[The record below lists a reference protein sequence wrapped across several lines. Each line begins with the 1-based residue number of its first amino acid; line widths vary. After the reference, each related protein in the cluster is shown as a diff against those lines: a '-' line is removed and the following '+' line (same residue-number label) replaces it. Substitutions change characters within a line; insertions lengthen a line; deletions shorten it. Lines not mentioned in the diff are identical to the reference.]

1 MILHELIFD
10 YTLRN
15 VALGS
20 AMLGIVSG
28 FLGTIVVLKKQ
39 SLLGD
44 AMSHAALP
52 GIALAFIVFGTKNI
66 SVLLLGAGITAF
78 IATGLI
84 YLTTKNSKIKFDS
97 SLAIWLST
105 FFGLGLVLLT
115 IIQRYPNAQQ
125 AGLDKFLFGQAA
137 ALTQSDVTTMFIL
150 GAVSISVVILFWKEI
165 KILIFDPGFGT
176 SLGLKLRFMET
187 VVIALIIV
195 AILIGLQTVGVV
207 LMSSMLIAPAVA
219 ARQWTD
225 RLSTM
230 VMLSAFFGIIAGICG
245 SVFSSKIAKMPTGPA
260 IIVSIS
266 FIVLISVLFSHK
278 YGLITQYF
286 IERRSNRNIKLN
298 RILEGLLNLSVN
310 HKNPYHPHSINV
322 LRFMGYSPAAIR
334 SGLENL
340 SQKGLVLHHGEEEWA
355 LTEAGYKE
363 VENNIKNLVQ

>member
-20 AMLGIVSG
+20 ALLGIVSG
-28 FLGTIVVLKKQ
+28 FLGTIVVLRKQ

-52 GIALAFIVFGTKNI
+52 GIALAFIIFGTKNV

-84 YLTTKNSKIKFDS
+84 YLTTDNSKIKFDS

-137 ALTQSDVTTMFIL
+137 ALTQSDVTTMFVL
-150 GAVSISVVILFWKEI
+150 GTVSVFVVILFWKEL
-165 KILIFDPGFGT
+165 KILIFDPSFGR
-176 SLGLKLRFMET
+176 SLGINLRIMET
-187 VVIALIIV
+187 VVIILIVV
-195 AILIGLQTVGVV
+195 AILIGLQTVGVI

-230 VMLSAFFGIIAGICG
+230 VILSALFGIAAGISG
-245 SVFSSKIAKMPTGPA
+245 SLFSSKISRMPTGPA
-260 IIVSIS
+260 IIVSITI
-266 FIVLISVLFSHK
+266 IVFISVLFSHK
-278 YGLITQYF
+278 YGLLTQYLAK
-286 IERRSNRNIKLN
+286 RRSNQEIRLN
-298 RILEGLLNLSVN
+298 RILYGLLTLSVN
-310 HKNPYHPHSINV
+310 HDNPLHPHSIKV
-322 LRFMGYSPAAIR
+322 LSFMGYSPGSIK
-334 SGLENL
+334 SGLEIL
-340 SQKGLVLHHGEEEWA
+340 SSKGLVEHHGGEEWS
-355 LTEAGYKE
+355 LTKAGHIEA
-363 VENNIKNLVQ
+363 ENNLKTLI